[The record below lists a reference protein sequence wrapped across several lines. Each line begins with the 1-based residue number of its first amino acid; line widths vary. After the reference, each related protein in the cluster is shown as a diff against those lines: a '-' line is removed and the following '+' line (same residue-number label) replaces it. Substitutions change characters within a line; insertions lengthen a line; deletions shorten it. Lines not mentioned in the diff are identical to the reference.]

1 MIRNLTI
8 VAVASFVLALGCFGG
23 AVALG
28 GRDFMQHG
36 WNIPLKDW
44 HVDVDDDHD
53 RVSIR
58 PGSADIEDEG
68 ETSTRDIAWA
78 GGESLQID
86 VPAEV
91 IFTQAAPGAGA
102 GVKVIGPKRLVD
114 RVIIENG
121 RIGLKDNDGD
131 GGSFTINGHGVH
143 ISGDN
148 RQLSI
153 EITAPAVRAFTLNG
167 SGDLYLKAYD
177 QPDLSLAINGSGN
190 VEAQGKTKKVD
201 LQVSG
206 SGEADLRSLD
216 TGDAKIALAGSG
228 EVHAAPRGVA
238 EIDLAGSGEVYLTEK
253 PAVLTS
259 NVAGSGEVHQD
270 W

>member
-23 AVALG
+23 AAAIG
-28 GRDFMQHG
+28 GRELFTHG
-36 WNIPLKDW
+36 WNIPMRDW
-44 HVDVDDDHD
+44 HVDVSDNEDH
-53 RVSIR
+53 VSIR
-58 PGSADIEDEG
+58 PGGSSEDLG

-91 IFTQAAPGAGA
+91 IYTQAAAGAGA
-102 GVKVIGPKRLVD
+102 SIKVTGPKRLVD
-114 RVIIENG
+114 RVMIENG

-131 GGSFTINGHGVH
+131 GGSFTINGHGVR

-148 RQLSI
+148 SRLSI
-153 EITAPAVRAFTLNG
+153 EITAPAVRSFTLNG

-177 QPDLSLAINGSGN
+177 QPSLSLMVNGSGN
-190 VEAQGKTKKVD
+190 VEAEGKTKKVE
-201 LQVSG
+201 LQVAG

-216 TGDAKIALAGSG
+216 TGDAKIAVAGSG
-228 EVHAAPRGVA
+228 EVHAAPHGVA